1 MAAEPVDAWDARVL
15 AASEATFGTVP
26 NPAANQAIEFI
37 SIDTGNAELGAVRP
51 KKDRNV
57 GRGMTDGYVI
67 GRVAQMPWSLET
79 SVKSRATVDTVPH
92 EAVLYRAAGLSE
104 TVNGSSNVTYS
115 IAPNPLNDGFDTGG
129 GNSLQS
135 MSLYRCLGVG
145 SGATTSRY
153 LAEQMRGCIAK
164 TLSWSGGDK
173 ELTLKASGDAIGK
186 YTLAYSL
193 SITFAD
199 GSATTITFGS
209 AEEAYR
215 FAQGIGWYQIESE
228 IVKITVTPTA
238 GATTGTVARAQ
249 LASSGAAHAAKP
261 LVPYLPTLS
270 AYTGSPISEVNCSVT
285 LDSQTI
291 RFQSFT
297 VEFTS
302 GIELGPGET
311 GSKYIQTP
319 IVKRCSAKVTLK
331 GLMRRED
338 LALLGKASVQAT
350 PLALSI
356 VCGTGTG
363 SIATFSLP
371 QCEVDAYKVPD
382 NGNDVAYQSL
392 TLRTRDSTS
401 GNDLMTL
408 TLT

>member
-1 MAAEPVDAWDARVL
+1 VSAEPISAWDARVL

-26 NPAANQAIEFI
+26 NPAAAQAIEFI
-37 SIDTGNAELGAVRP
+37 SIDTGNVELGAVRP

-57 GRGMTDGYVI
+57 GRGMTDGYIV
-67 GRVAQMPWSLET
+67 GRVAPMPWSLET
-79 SVKSRATVDTVPH
+79 SVKTRAAVDTLPH
-92 EAVLYRAAGLSE
+92 EGALFRAAGLTE
-104 TVNGSSNVTYS
+104 TVNSGVSVVYS
-115 IAPNPLNDGFDTGG
+115 MPGNPFNDAADTGG

-135 MSLYRCLGVG
+135 MSLYRCLGI
-145 SGATTSRY
+145 GAGTASSRY
-153 LAEQMRGCIAK
+153 FAEQMRGCVAK

-173 ELTLKASGDAIGK
+173 ELTLKAAGDAIGK
-186 YTLAYSL
+186 YTLAYSV
-193 SITFAD
+193 SITFASGAD
-199 GSATTITFGS
+199 TTVTFAS

-215 FAQGIGWYQIESE
+215 FATGLGWYQIESE
-228 IVKITVTPTA
+228 IVKITVAPTA
-238 GATTGTVARAQ
+238 GGTTATASRAQ
-249 LASSGAAHAAKP
+249 LSSSGVSHAAKP

-270 AYTGSPISEVNCSVT
+270 AYTGTPISEVNCSVT

-291 RFQSFT
+291 RFQSFSVDLNT
-297 VEFTS
+297 

-319 IVKRCSAKVTLK
+319 IVKRYSLKVALK

-338 LALLGKASVQAT
+338 VALLGKAALQAT

-363 SIATFSLP
+363 GIATFAAP
-371 QCEVDAYKVPD
+371 YCEIDAFKVPD
-382 NGNDVAYQSL
+382 NANDEAYQAL
-392 TLRTRDSTS
+392 TLRTRDSTT
-401 GNDLMTL
+401 GNDAFTL